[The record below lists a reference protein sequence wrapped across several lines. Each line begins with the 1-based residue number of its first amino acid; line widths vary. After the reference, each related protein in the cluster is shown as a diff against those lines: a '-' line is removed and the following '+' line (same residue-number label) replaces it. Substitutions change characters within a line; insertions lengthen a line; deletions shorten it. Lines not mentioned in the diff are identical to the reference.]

1 MGAEDGHCVQP
12 TDGTVEEVH
21 PQRLGGSEN
30 PQFSLLPTRLHIES
44 ERDMLCLD
52 D

>member
-1 MGAEDGHCVQP
+1 MDIGVQP
-12 TDGTVEEVH
+12 TDGTVGEVH
-21 PQRLGGSEN
+21 SQRLGESEN
-30 PQFSLLPTRLHIES
+30 PQFSLLPTSLHTES